1 MRAATAAAGIVA
13 GGRGGERVVR
23 VKVGGGLRLMMR
35 GRIRVPQG

>member
-13 GGRGGERVVR
+13 GERVVMF
-23 VKVGGGLRLMMR
+23 KVGGGLRLMMR